1 LPAVPEVSIVVPAY
15 RAPPTLSG
23 TIESLLAQG
32 PEVPSEVI
40 VVASAEHERDLPSLP
55 SDPRL
60 RVLTHVPGMPAATAR
75 NRGAAVARGE
85 LLAFADA
92 DVVAPPGWLRRLVEA
107 SDGRRC
113 VAGSVLNGTPRSLV
127 GTAEYVIQFLD
138 LHPGRPVRTAWHGAT
153 CNLLLPRA
161 LFELHGPFA
170 EDMTG
175 GEDTLLTVA
184 LRELGLFVFAPD
196 APITHLNR
204 TTARQMLVHQYEF
217 GRFTAQLGR
226 RSAYKLRPLVR
237 YWPLAPAA
245 VAGRLVSAYGRV
257 AAWYRG
263 GRVRAVLALPLVV
276 AGLASWG
283 AGLMAEG
290 LRLSLGAAGRT

>member
-1 LPAVPEVSIVVPAY
+1 VTEVSIVVPAY
-15 RAPPTLSG
+15 RAPATLSG

-32 PEVPSEVI
+32 QEVSSEVI
-40 VVASAEHERDLPSLP
+40 VVASAEHERDLPSLAD
-55 SDPRL
+55 DPRL

-75 NRGAAVARGE
+75 NRGAAVARGV

-92 DVVAPPGWLRRLVEA
+92 DVLAPPGWLRRMVEA

-113 VAGSVLNGTPRSLV
+113 VAGSVLNGTPGSVV

-138 LHPGRPVRTAWHGAT
+138 LHPRRPVRTAWHGAT

-161 LFELHGPFA
+161 LFESAGAFP
-170 EDMTG
+170 EDMDG
-175 GEDTLLTVA
+175 GEDTVLTVA
-184 LRELGLFVFAPD
+184 LREQGLFAFAPD
-196 APITHLNR
+196 APVTHLNR
-204 TTARQMLVHQYEF
+204 TGAGQMLVHQYEF
-217 GRFTAQLGR
+217 GRFTAQLAR

-237 YWPLAPAA
+237 YWPLAPLA

-263 GRVRAVLALPLVV
+263 GRVRAVIALPLVI
-276 AGLASWG
+276 AGLTSWG

-290 LRLSLGAAGRT
+290 LRLSLGTGRR